1 MRRRAL
7 VAIGLVALAVAARA
21 RAQDIEPRAYSNAPV
36 GVSFLIFGY
45 AHAEGGLV
53 TDPVAPLENAQLRT
67 HTLLSAYA
75 RAFDS
80 FGKSSKIDVILPWS
94 DLSGSA
100 EYAGQVREREV
111 SGFSDLRV
119 RYSINLYGAPAMTL
133 REFQSWQQE
142 TIVGASVQLGLPTGQ
157 YDPDRL
163 VNLGTNRAF
172 VKLELGM
179 STVRGPWTFELAVP
193 VTFFDDNDDFFGGQ
207 YLEQEPIY
215 ALQGGVIRSFARG
228 RWLAFNGTYFAGGRS
243 TVDGVERDDR
253 QGNTR
258 LALTYAMPI
267 DRRHSIKA
275 YVASGVS
282 TRTGTDLDVIGVAWQ
297 YRFGGGL

>member
-1 MRRRAL
+1 MRPGILPAVAL
-7 VAIGLVALAVAARA
+7 VAMLAALPAA
-21 RAQDIEPRAYSNAPV
+21 AQDIEPRAYSNAPV

-45 AHAEGGLV
+45 VYGEGGLV
-53 TDPVAPLENAQLRT
+53 TDPVAPIENAQLRT
-67 HTLLSAYA
+67 HTALSAYA
-75 RAFDS
+75 HAFDS

-100 EYAGQVREREV
+100 EYAGQLREREV

-119 RYSINLYGAPAMTL
+119 RYSINLYGAPALTL
-133 REFQSWQQE
+133 REFMSWQQK

-207 YLEQEPIY
+207 HLEQDPVY
-215 ALQGGVIRSFARG
+215 ALQGGVIRSFATG
-228 RWLAFNGTYFAGGRS
+228 RWLALNGTYFAGGR
-243 TVDGVERDDR
+243 TTADGVERDDR

-267 DRRHSIKA
+267 DRRQSIKA
-275 YVASGVS
+275 YVATGVS
-282 TRTGTDLDVIGVAWQ
+282 TRTGTDLDVFGIAWQ
-297 YRFGGGL
+297 YRFGAGL